1 MPATVSSASST
12 DRPAAPGT
20 PDAPSPSRDVNTR
33 LLSGTGRG
41 ILVVMTT
48 NAALRET
55 TRRVVR
61 SAMRSMMS
69 MMMMP
74 MMHRQPGL

>member
-1 MPATVSSASST
+1 ML
-12 DRPAAPGT
+12 G
-20 PDAPSPSRDVNTR
+20 
-33 LLSGTGRG
+33 
-41 ILVVMTT
+41 VMTLI
-48 NAALRET
+48 AARCQT

-74 MMHRQPGL
+74 MMRRQPSL

>member
-1 MPATVSSASST
+1 M
-12 DRPAAPGT
+12 
-20 PDAPSPSRDVNTR
+20 
-33 LLSGTGRG
+33 
-41 ILVVMTT
+41 LVPMTT
-48 NAALRET
+48 NAAFRET

-74 MMHRQPGL
+74 MMHRQPSL

>member
-1 MPATVSSASST
+1 MLW
-12 DRPAAPGT
+12 D
-20 PDAPSPSRDVNTR
+20 
-33 LLSGTGRG
+33 
-41 ILVVMTT
+41 MTSII
-48 NAALRET
+48 AHCQT

-74 MMHRQPGL
+74 MMHRQPSL